1 MPEFEN
7 KHYLIII
14 CVILCVI
21 PLFFGI
27 YINYLSISQFNLQI
41 LALIISS
48 IIFLYLFGKFLER
61 YVYKDKLLDIIRKHD
76 LISALIQK
84 NNNLV
89 LYFFFPLTMI
99 MEEFIFR
106 YYSIGLLQN
115 VINLGIF
122 ESVIISS
129 LIFSLYHIHFWFK
142 FKNFLITIIFIS
154 YSFFLGLINGFVL
167 LTIGL
172 PFCIIIHYLLAFISY
187 FNLSNKI
194 KNLD

>member
-14 CVILCVI
+14 CVILCVF

>member
-14 CVILCVI
+14 CVIFCVI

-187 FNLSNKI
+187 FNLSNKF

>member
-61 YVYKDKLLDIIRKHD
+61 YVYKDILLDIIRKHD